1 MVNIAID
8 RGKKSAQINKL
19 IQKNLSNQKAECLL
33 PILAKEDETA
43 FKVNVLIQAFI
54 SRHDV
59 KSASL
64 LADQRTIVQQI
75 VRIANAF
82 FQALVTF
89 KRLNEALKMLELTH
103 AIAYQIWMEYL
114 SPFFGFVETPL
125 GQGKAGGF
133 TVALY
138 AQDKSCSLIQRST
151 IIKFVSEYDQ
161 RKITSVDALME
172 LRRDDLEGYIGKG
185 TRSRS

>member
-1 MVNIAID
+1 MVISGSQLQQLDTIVNTALD
-8 RGKKSAQINKL
+8 RGKKSAQINKI
-19 IQKNLSNQKAECLL
+19 IQKSLFSQQAHCRI
-33 PILAKEDETA
+33 PILAKEDEAA
-43 FKVNVLIQAFI
+43 FKVNILIQAFI
-54 SRHDV
+54 SRHDI

-64 LADQRTIVQQI
+64 IADQRTIVQQI

-82 FQALVTF
+82 FQALITF
-89 KRLNEALKMLELTH
+89 KRLNEAIKMLELTH
-103 AIAYQIWMEYL
+103 SIAYQIWMEFL

-151 IIKFVSEYDQ
+151 IIKFVSEYD
-161 RKITSVDALME
+161 
-172 LRRDDLEGYIGKG
+172 
-185 TRSRS
+185 